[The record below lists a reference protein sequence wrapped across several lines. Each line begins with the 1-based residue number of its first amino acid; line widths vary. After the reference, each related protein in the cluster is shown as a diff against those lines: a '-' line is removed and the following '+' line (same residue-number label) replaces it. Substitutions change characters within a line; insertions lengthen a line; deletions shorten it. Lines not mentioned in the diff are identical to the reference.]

1 LEEFSKEEPIPLKS
15 CLQSVNKKRARAKSL
30 SWVLQT
36 VKEVC
41 HIVGISFAGF
51 EEEFMALFMAIDAS
65 HSQKQP
71 ASYSNFVNK

>member
-1 LEEFSKEEPIPLKS
+1 MEVFSKEEPIPLKS
-15 CLQSVNKKRARAKSL
+15 SLQSANKKEQELNLYPGCCRL
-30 SWVLQT
+30 
-36 VKEVC
+36 KEVC
-41 HIVGISFAGF
+41 HIVEISFVGF